1 MDLKVRSLVDPPR
14 SSKPPANTSY
24 MHPFIYIRQQ
34 PLQKLVEPWIEDEQ
48 LVVEPNQ
55 SISTKAF
62 WYFFKDRLIF
72 KPWKLVTSWSQSEQ
86 ESKQDDDQFKLE
98 EIKYKKVWSLL
109 NNSFIFLKKK
119 QANNNTTIWS
129 IFICE
134 SSHLSI
140 IFFLLCFR
148 I

>member
-55 SISTKAF
+55 SISTKTF

-72 KPWKLVTSWSQSEQ
+72 KLWKLVTSWSQSEQ

-109 NNSFIFLKKK
+109 NNSFIFFKKK